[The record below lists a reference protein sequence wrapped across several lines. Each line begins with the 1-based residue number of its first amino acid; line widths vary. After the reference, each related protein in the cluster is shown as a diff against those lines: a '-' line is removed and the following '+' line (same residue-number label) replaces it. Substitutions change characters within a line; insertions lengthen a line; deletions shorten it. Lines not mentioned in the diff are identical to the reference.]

1 MHGHAQR
8 ETLSL
13 RMGTMSLL
21 AAGVGEAEAVAQAQ
35 LTDTVVVPVRRM
47 GDRIDCVS
55 GETSPLA
62 VVVGKIFAVISVHL
76 WLDLLRQSTVVLSP
90 QGVPQY
96 HKYHTAPLT
105 VPFLKLMGMTIW
117 TVGLQTRLVAV
128 PFRS

>member
-1 MHGHAQR
+1 M
-8 ETLSL
+8 
-13 RMGTMSLL
+13 
-21 AAGVGEAEAVAQAQ
+21 
-35 LTDTVVVPVRRM
+35 
-47 GDRIDCVS
+47 
-55 GETSPLA
+55 
-62 VVVGKIFAVISVHL
+62 IFDEHL

-128 PFRS
+128 PFRSDGHGNYVGNGNLFDKL